1 MLQPSSYWIAV
12 QTLKASDGG
21 ILDSDDQ
28 LCDVADDREQVSISG
43 LMRNGADLTLNG
55 KHVMYMY
62 VASSKLLTVRL

>member
-28 LCDVADDREQVSISG
+28 LCDVADDREQVSISD
-43 LMRNGADLTLNG
+43 LMRNGADIT
-55 KHVMYMY
+55 M
-62 VASSKLLTVRL
+62 